1 MKFLFLSSYAH
12 LVLDRKADRV
22 SGGAELQVAL
32 LARELVRRGH
42 EVVIIGGDEGQADS
56 VADGVS
62 LRNGGKFQTGGL
74 ADALRAL
81 PRIMGILREEHPDY
95 VAVLGWT
102 TWLTILGWFRRVLNY
117 RVVFICGLDTEVNG
131 EFRRENPVRGA
142 IFERGVRS
150 ADLRMAMTEHQADLF
165 VAAGMHCGMY
175 RNLILPRAEPPTA
188 EKTVDLLWVARCQ
201 RIKRPHLFL
210 DLAER
215 MPAARCEMV
224 CVREDI
230 ELWESVA
237 ERAKS
242 ISNVNFI
249 ERVPYHEAQAHYDAA
264 KIFVNTSTYEGW
276 PNSFIQSGL
285 GSTALAS
292 LDVNSDELFGR
303 FGLGVFGYG
312 KFDSLG
318 GGNRRVAQRRRPA
331 LAVPAREC
339 ALRRDT
345 ARQRS
350 QRGFVSRVVGGGLML
365 AKIPGRLRGPNEG
378 LHRWKAPGQGA
389 R

>member
-12 LVLDRKADRV
+12 LILDRKTDRV

-32 LARELVRRGH
+32 LARELVQRGH
-42 EVVIIGGDEGQADS
+42 EVVIVGGDEGQADS
-56 VADGVS
+56 VEDGVK

-74 ADALRAL
+74 RDALGAL
-81 PRIMGILREEHPDY
+81 PQIVGILREERPHY
-95 VAVLGWT
+95 VGVLGWT
-102 TWLTILGWFRRVLNY
+102 TWLTILGWFRRVLHY

-150 ADLRMAMTEHQADLF
+150 ADLRMAMTADQADLF
-165 VAAGMHCGMY
+165 VEAGMHCGMY
-175 RNLILPRAEPPTA
+175 RNLILPRAKPRTA
-188 EKTVDLLWVARCQ
+188 EKTIDLLWVARCQ
-201 RIKRPHLFL
+201 PIKRPHRFL

-215 MPAARCEMV
+215 LPEARCEMV
-224 CVREDI
+224 CVREDV

-237 ERAKS
+237 ERANG
-242 ISNVNFI
+242 IPNVDFI

-285 GSTALAS
+285 GVTALAS

-303 FGLGVFGYG
+303 FGLGVFGRG
-312 KFDSLG
+312 NFDRWAAEVGDLLG
-318 GGNRRVAQRRRPA
+318 DEGR
-331 LAVPAREC
+331 LARCQREC
-339 ALRRDT
+339 ER
-345 ARQRS
+345 
-350 QRGFVSRVVGGGLML
+350 FVEELHDNDRNVDLFLGSL
-365 AKIPGRLRGPNEG
+365 A
-378 LHRWKAPGQGA
+378 AA
-389 R
+389 